1 MWKKR
6 KKKNENIQRQYL
18 VRKNPQMVWMKMRA
32 AANATNLICAHR
44 KHSIG
49 SCVTMEWDMV
59 LAVNQ
64 IILLNGTHIS
74 FGVYLPFAY
83 VNSINKQLLA
93 PCIFLIGWFSRLL
106 LSCSVDDS
114 LSLSIS
120 LSQFRAF
127 FLHSQHEFMATCPSR
142 PCHMHKVVVVS
153 VPPQPY
159 LVRGFQQIT
168 KLVQMR
174 IRNVL

>member
-106 LSCSVDDS
+106 LSCSVDDT
-114 LSLSIS
+114 LSLYFSFS
-120 LSQFRAF
+120 VSCVLSPLSARIYGNLSFKAVPHAQG
-127 FLHSQHEFMATCPSR
+127 SC
-142 PCHMHKVVVVS
+142 CVS
-153 VPPQPY
+153 TTPTIP
-159 LVRGFQQIT
+159 RTGFPT
-168 KLVQMR
+168 
-174 IRNVL
+174 NN